1 MKRSYTVGDQLFDLQ
16 LFDDAIVVDGQRVS
30 VEWLEGEVGDW
41 QLEIDGHP
49 VRVRW
54 AKRGRH
60 IWLHM
65 NGRTFHFE
73 KAAGGHGAGA
83 AGGSADRILRA
94 PMPGQ
99 VRAVYVEAGQAVE
112 EGQELLLLE
121 AMKME
126 IRIQAPRAA
135 QVAAVN
141 VGAGDS
147 VDKDQVLVELD
158 DEDQNDR

>member
-1 MKRSYTVGDQLFDLQ
+1 MKRTYTAGDQLFNLEVFNDFVEVQ
-16 LFDDAIVVDGQRVS
+16 GERVQ
-30 VEWLEGEVGDW
+30 VEWLEGETGDW
-41 QLEIDGHP
+41 RLEIDGQP

-54 AKRGRH
+54 ATRGRH

-65 NGRTFHFE
+65 AGRSFHFE
-73 KAAGGHGAGA
+73 KAAGSGGSGA

-99 VRAVYVEAGQAVE
+99 VREVYVEAGVAVE

-126 IRIQAPRAA
+126 IRVQAPRAA
-135 QVAAVN
+135 QVATVN
-141 VGAGDS
+141 VGAGDT

-158 DEDQNDR
+158 GEDQ

>member
-1 MKRSYTVGDQLFDLQ
+1 MKRSYTVGEQLFNIE
-16 LFDDAIVVDGQRVS
+16 LFNDAIVVEGQRLS
-30 VEWLEGEVGDW
+30 VDWLEGETGDW
-41 QLEIDGHP
+41 RLEIGGEP

-73 KAAGGHGAGA
+73 KAAGGRGAGA

-112 EGQELLLLE
+112 EGQALLLLE

-126 IRIQAPRAA
+126 IRVQAPRAA

-158 DEDQNDR
+158 GEDQ

>member
-1 MKRSYTVGDQLFDLQ
+1 MRRIYKSGDSIFNLQ
-16 LFDDAIVVDGQRVS
+16 VLGDIVQI
-30 VEWLEGEVGDW
+30 EGERLKIEYLHGEPGDW
-41 QLEIDGHP
+41 KLEIDGQP

-65 NGRTFHFE
+65 AGRSFHFE
-73 KAAGGHGAGA
+73 KAAGGRGSGA
-83 AGGSADRILRA
+83 AGGNADRILRA

-99 VRAVYVEAGQAVE
+99 VREVYVEAGEAVE

-126 IRIQAPRAA
+126 IRVQAPRAA

-141 VGAGDS
+141 VGAGDT

-158 DEDQNDR
+158 GEDQ

>member
-1 MKRSYTVGDQLFDLQ
+1 MKRSYKAGDQRFNLELFNDS
-16 LFDDAIVVDGQRVS
+16 VVVAGQRLQ
-30 VEWLEGEVGDW
+30 VEFTDGVEGDW
-41 QLEIDGHP
+41 QLTIDGEP

-60 IWLHM
+60 IWLHLD
-65 NGRTFHFE
+65 GRTLHFE
-73 KAAGGHGAGA
+73 KAAGGRGAGA

-99 VRAVYVEAGQAVE
+99 VREVYVEAGQDVE

-126 IRIQAPRAA
+126 IRVQAPRAA

-141 VGAGDS
+141 VGAGDA

-158 DEDQNDR
+158 GEDQ

>member
-1 MKRSYTVGDQLFDLQ
+1 MRKIYKSGDSIFNLQ
-16 LFDDAIVVDGQRVS
+16 LLGDMVQIEEERLKIEFVDG
-30 VEWLEGEVGDW
+30 EAGDW
-41 QLEIDGHP
+41 QLHIDGEP

-54 AKRGRH
+54 ATRGRH

-65 NGRTFHFE
+65 AGRSFHFE
-73 KAAGGHGAGA
+73 KAAGGGRAGT

-99 VRAVYVEAGQAVE
+99 VREVYVQAGEAVE

-126 IRIQAPRAA
+126 IRVQAPRAA
-135 QVAAVN
+135 KVAAVN
-141 VGAGDS
+141 VGAGDT

-158 DEDQNDR
+158 GEDQ